1 MSRTNNHSSDSVN
14 TVNEKSV
21 VGEKSAVDDKTV
33 VTEKAVSNESS
44 LPKGLAKN
52 EYIKDQSQYLRG
64 TIKQSLANFV
74 TGEVAEN
81 DQQLIKFH
89 GIYQQD
95 DRDLRNERKKQ
106 KLEPLYSFMLRA
118 RVPAGI
124 ATPQQWLT
132 MDRIASDY
140 GNDTIRLTT
149 RQAFQLHGIIK
160 KNLRPTM
167 QAMDKVL
174 LDSIAACGDVN
185 RNVMCNPNPVESKAH
200 KEVYQWAARISEH
213 LLPKTKAYHEI
224 WLNGEKY
231 QADASPENTKEP
243 IYGKH
248 YLPRKFKTVVAIP
261 PYNDVDVFA
270 HDLGF
275 IAIIKQGK
283 LLGFNVTVGGG
294 MGMSHG
300 DPETH
305 PRVAD
310 VVGFCF
316 PQQVLAVAEQV
327 VKIQR
332 DFGNREQRKLARFKY
347 TIAKHGVEWF
357 KQQLNDRLGWR
368 LLNAQPFE
376 FTSNSDRYGW
386 IKGFDGRWNLNLYIE
401 NGRIKDEGDYRLRTG
416 LREIAKI
423 HQGDFRLTANQNL
436 IIAAIDES
444 NKAVI
449 EDLITQHNIKTGD
462 EVSILRRHAMACV
475 SLPTCSLGM
484 AEAERYMP
492 SLLDKVEQLLSDHG
506 LSEQPITMRMTGCPN
521 GCARPYIAEIGLVG
535 KGPGKYNL
543 FLGAGH
549 HGERLGVIYRDNI
562 GESEILSILD
572 ELFEQYKNNALER
585 ESFGDFVVRTGVVTP
600 SYQAQDFH
608 MELQAQKA
616 S

>member
-1 MSRTNNHSSDSVN
+1 MSSKDLNQNALLN
-14 TVNEKSV
+14 Y
-21 VGEKSAVDDKTV
+21 VDQS
-33 VTEKAVSNESS
+33 E
-44 LPKGLAKN
+44 LPQGLSHN
-52 EYIKDQSQYLRG
+52 EYIKDNSAYLRG
-64 TIKQSLANFV
+64 TIDQRLANPV
-74 TGEVAEN
+74 TGQVAED

-95 DRDLRNERKKQ
+95 NRDLRNERRKQ

-118 RVPAGI
+118 RVPGGI
-124 ATPQQWLT
+124 ATPAQWLT
-132 MDRIASDY
+132 MDRIASEY

-160 KNLRPTM
+160 RNLRPTM
-167 QAMDKVL
+167 QAMDEVL

-200 KEVYQWAARISEH
+200 QEVYQWATRISEH
-213 LLPKTKAYHEI
+213 LLPNTRAYHEI

-231 QADASPENTKEP
+231 PLRQDVDELNEP

-261 PYNDVDVFA
+261 PYNDVDVYA

-275 IAIIKQGK
+275 IAIIKHGK

-294 MGMSHG
+294 MGMTHG
-300 DPETH
+300 DTETH
-305 PRVAD
+305 PRLAD
-310 VVGFCF
+310 VIGFCF

-327 VKIQR
+327 VKVQR
-332 DFGNREQRKLARFKY
+332 DYGNRIHRKLARFKY
-347 TIAKHGVEWF
+347 TIASRGIDWF
-357 KQQLNDRLGWR
+357 KQELNERLGWK
-368 LLNAQPFE
+368 LLDAQPFE
-376 FTSNSDRYGW
+376 FISNSDRYGW
-386 IKGFDGRWNLNLYIE
+386 IKGHDGRWHLNLYIE

-416 LREIAKI
+416 LREIAKD
-423 HQGDFRLTANQNL
+423 HKGDFRLTPNQNL
-436 IIAAIDES
+436 IIA
-444 NKAVI
+444 NI
-449 EDLITQHNIKTGD
+449 EEADKPDIEQLVAEHNIKIGD
-462 EVSILRRHAMACV
+462 EVSKLRRHAMACV

-492 SLLDKVEQLLSDHG
+492 SLLDKVELLLVAHG
-506 LSEQPITMRMTGCPN
+506 LDHQPITMRMTGCPN
-521 GCARPYIAEIGLVG
+521 GCARPYIAEVGLVG

-562 GESEILSILD
+562 GEAEILTILD
-572 ELFEQYKNNALER
+572 ELFARYKEQRLPQEH
-585 ESFGDFVVRTGVVTP
+585 FGDFVTRTGVVQHQFDV
-600 SYQAQDFH
+600 SDFH
-608 MELQAQKA
+608 FELQQAKA

>member
-1 MSRTNNHSSDSVN
+1 MSDSK
-14 TVNEKSV
+14 TTDIFEK
-21 VGEKSAVDDKTV
+21 E
-33 VTEKAVSNESS
+33 
-44 LPKGLAKN
+44 LPEGLAEN
-52 EYIKDQSQYLRG
+52 EYIKDRSDYLRG
-64 TIKQSLANFV
+64 TIKESLANPV
-74 TGEVAEN
+74 TGQVAID

-95 DRDLRNERKKQ
+95 DRDLRNERRKQ

-118 RVPAGI
+118 RVPGGI
-124 ATPQQWLT
+124 ASPAQWLT
-132 MDRIASDY
+132 MDKIASDF
-140 GNDTIRLTT
+140 GNNTIRLTT
-149 RQAFQLHGIIK
+149 RQAFQLHGIVK
-160 KNLRPTM
+160 NNLRPTM
-167 QAMDKVL
+167 QAMDQVL

-200 KEVYQWAARISEH
+200 QEVYQWAVRISEH

-231 QADASPENTKEP
+231 STSLNETAEKTDEP

-261 PYNDVDVFA
+261 PYNDVDVYA

-275 IAIIKQGK
+275 IAIIKEGR

-310 VVGFCF
+310 VIGFCF

-327 VKIQR
+327 IKIQR
-332 DFGNREQRKLARFKY
+332 DYGNRVQRKLARFKY
-347 TIAKHGVEWF
+347 TIASRGIDWF
-357 KQQLNDRLGWR
+357 KEELNHRLGWK
-368 LLNAQPFE
+368 LLTEQPFE
-376 FTSNSDRYGW
+376 FVSNSDRYGW
-386 IKGFDGRWNLNLYIE
+386 IQGYDSRWHLNLYIE
-401 NGRIKDEGDYRLRTG
+401 NGRIKDEGEYRLRTG
-416 LREIAKI
+416 LREIAKV
-423 HQGDFRLTANQNL
+423 HTGDFRLTANQNL
-436 IIAAIDES
+436 IIANITEE
-444 NKAVI
+444 NKSVI
-449 EDLITQHNIKTGD
+449 EQLVNEHKIKIGD
-462 EVSILRRHAMACV
+462 EVSKLRRHAMACV

-492 SLLDKVEQLLSDHG
+492 SLLDQVELLLEKHE

-521 GCARPYIAEIGLVG
+521 GCARPYLAEIGLVG

-562 GESEILSILD
+562 GEKDILSLLD
-572 ELFEQYKNNALER
+572 ELFFDYRSNRNSNEF
-585 ESFGDFVVRTGVVTP
+585 FGDYLVRVGVVSP
-600 SYQAQDFH
+600 SYTAADFH
-608 MELQAQKA
+608 FELKTAKA
-616 S
+616 V

>member
-1 MSRTNNHSSDSVN
+1 MS
-14 TVNEKSV
+14 
-21 VGEKSAVDDKTV
+21 
-33 VTEKAVSNESS
+33 KAPENFLASYQDLSE
-44 LPKGLAKN
+44 LPDNLAHN
-52 EYIKDQSQYLRG
+52 EYIKHESRYLRG
-64 TIKQSLANFV
+64 SIDGSLANPV
-74 TGEVAEN
+74 TGQVAED

-95 DRDLRNERKKQ
+95 DRDQRNERRKQ

-118 RVPAGI
+118 RVPGGI
-124 ATPQQWLT
+124 STPQQWLT
-132 MDRIASDY
+132 MDKIASDF

-167 QAMDKVL
+167 QAMDDVL

-185 RNVMCNPNPVESKAH
+185 RNVMCNPNPVESRAH
-200 KEVYQWAARISEH
+200 QEVYQWAKRISEH
-213 LLPKTKAYHEI
+213 LLPNTRAYHEI

-231 QADASPENTKEP
+231 PVRQNIEVLKEP

-275 IAIIKQGK
+275 IAIIHDGK
-283 LLGFNVTVGGG
+283 LQGFNVTVGGG
-294 MGMSHG
+294 MGMTHG

-305 PRVAD
+305 PRTAD
-310 VVGFCF
+310 VIGFCF

-327 VKIQR
+327 VTIQR
-332 DFGNREQRKLARFKY
+332 DYGNRVQRKLARFKY
-347 TIAKHGVEWF
+347 TIASHGLEWF
-357 KQQLNDRLGWR
+357 KQELEQRLGYA
-368 LLNAQPFE
+368 LMKAQPFE

-386 IKGFDGRWNLNLYIE
+386 IKGHDQRWHLNLYIE
-401 NGRIKDEGDYRLRTG
+401 NGRIKDEGDYLLRTG

-423 HQGDFRLTANQNL
+423 HRGDFRLTANQNL
-436 IIAAIDES
+436 IIANIDEQQ
-444 NKAVI
+444 KPII
-449 EDLITQHNIKTGD
+449 EQLVASHNIKTGED
-462 EVSILRRHAMACV
+462 VSKLRRHAMACV

-492 SLLDKVEQLLSDHG
+492 SLLDKVEQLLVRHELSDRA
-506 LSEQPITMRMTGCPN
+506 ITMRMTGCPN

-549 HGERLGVIYRDNI
+549 YGQRLGVIYRDNI
-562 GESEILSILD
+562 GENEILSVLD
-572 ELFEQYKNNALER
+572 ELLALFAREAEAN
-585 ESFGDFVVRTGVVTP
+585 ESFGDFVVRKGIVVPTNT
-600 SYQAQDFH
+600 AQDFH
-608 MELQAQKA
+608 FELQAAKA